1 MWTREVFHYLYVP
14 VFVTMA
20 LVVEHHLLTK
30 LQKVKQFRT
39 IMVKDTVDNL
49 YISFVYNN
57 TYYIIHFIENSIEQ
71 YSSAW
76 AESSVLYILGET

>member
-1 MWTREVFHYLYVP
+1 MWTREVFHYLYLP
-14 VFVTMA
+14 AFITMA

-30 LQKVKQFRT
+30 LQKVKQFR
-39 IMVKDTVDNL
+39 IIIVKDTVDNL

-57 TYYIIHFIENSIEQ
+57 TYYNNIEQ

-76 AESSVLYILGET
+76 DPNPLFYTY